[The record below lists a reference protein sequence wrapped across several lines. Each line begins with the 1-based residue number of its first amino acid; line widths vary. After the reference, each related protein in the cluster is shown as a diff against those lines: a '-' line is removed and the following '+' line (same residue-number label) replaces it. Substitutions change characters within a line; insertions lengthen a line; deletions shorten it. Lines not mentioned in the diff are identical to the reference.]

1 MSSLSIRVGDQATLT
16 RTVSAADVRAF
27 ADLTGDRNP
36 VHLDA
41 AFAAQTR
48 FGRPIAHGMLCGGLI
63 SAVLGTQLPGPGA
76 LYLQQ
81 TLQFKAPTFV
91 GDSIIVLVTVVAVRE
106 DKPVVTLRTECRD
119 QDGKVLVEGEAVL
132 LVPGDAP

>member
-1 MSSLSIRVGDQATLT
+1 MASLHIRVGDQATLT
-16 RTVSAADVRAF
+16 RTVTAADVEAF

-41 AFAAQTR
+41 AFAARTR

-63 SAVLGTQLPGPGA
+63 SAVLGTRLPGPGA

-81 TLQFKAPTFV
+81 TMQFKAPTFV
-91 GDSIIVLVTVVAVRE
+91 GDTVSVLVTVVAVRE
-106 DKPVVTLRTECRD
+106 DKPIVTLRTECRN
-119 QDGKVLVEGEAVL
+119 QDGTLLVEGEAVL
-132 LVPGDAP
+132 LVPAEGP

>member
-1 MSSLSIRVGDQATLT
+1 MAIQQMRIGDHATLS
-16 RTVSAADVRAF
+16 RSVSSADVQAF

-41 AFAAQTR
+41 AFAARTR
-48 FGRPIAHGMLCGGLI
+48 FGRPIAHGMLCAGLI

-81 TLQFKAPTFV
+81 TLLFKAPTFV
-91 GDSIIVLVTVVAVRE
+91 GDTVTVLVTVTSVRE
-106 DKPVVTLRTECRD
+106 DKPVVTLRTECRN
-119 QDGKVLVEGEAVL
+119 QDGTLLVEGEAVL
-132 LVPGDAP
+132 LVPLEVS